1 MTETLRNHPWVAAII
16 AAAVLWIVFLAFP
29 IIPET
34 RQAVVVRFGK
44 PERILNQYQAGKP
57 IGAPGAGISWRI
69 PFVDQIVWIDKRIL
83 DVDME
88 PQNVLSTD
96 KRWLQVDA
104 YARYRIVNPLLMYV
118 RATTEDNLQAQMRTI
133 LGSDV
138 RNELG
143 KQPFAALLS
152 PERQGVMDDIRQ
164 ELNDDAAKYGVEIVD
179 VRIKRTDLPDGAP
192 LQSAYQSMSTA
203 REQEARSIRVEGMKQ
218 AQIIQAQADA
228 DAAKIY
234 ADSYGKDPQFYDF
247 YRAMQSYKAT
257 FVEGPDGKTPAP
269 TTMILSPKDEYLKQ
283 FTGQAR

>member
-1 MTETLRNHPWVAAII
+1 MMESVRRHPWVT
-16 AAAVLWIVFLAFP
+16 AAAAAVVLWIVFLAFP
-29 IIPET
+29 IVPET

-44 PERILNQYQAGKP
+44 PERILNEYQPGRP
-57 IGAPGAGISWRI
+57 IGSVGAGISWRI

-83 DVDME
+83 DVEMQ

-118 RATTEDNLQAQMRTI
+118 RATTEDNLQSQLRTI

-143 KQPFAALLS
+143 KQPFAALMS

-164 ELNDDAAKYGVEIVD
+164 ELNNDASKFGVKIID
-179 VRIKRTDLPDGAP
+179 VRIKRTDLPDGTP
-192 LQSAYQSMSTA
+192 LQSAYDRMSSA
-203 REQEARSIRVEGMKQ
+203 REQEAQTIRANGAKQ
-218 AQIIQAQADA
+218 AQIIQAEAVA
-228 DAAKIY
+228 NAAKIY

-247 YRAMQSYKAT
+247 YRAMQSYRTA
-257 FVEGPDGKTPAP
+257 FVQGVDGKPPAS
-269 TTMILSPKDEYLKQ
+269 TTIILSPKDDYLKQ
-283 FTGQAR
+283 FTGQTR

>member
-1 MTETLRNHPWVAAII
+1 MEAVRRHPWIVAIAGAI
-16 AAAVLWIVFLAFP
+16 VLWLVFLAFP
-29 IIPET
+29 IVPET

-44 PERILNQYQAGKP
+44 PERILNEYKP
-57 IGAPGAGISWRI
+57 GRQIGAVGAGISWRI

-83 DVDME
+83 DVDMQT
-88 PQNVLSTD
+88 QNVLSTD

-118 RATTEDNLQAQMRTI
+118 RATTEDNLQAQLKTI

-152 PERQGVMDDIRQ
+152 PERQGVMDDIRN
-164 ELNDDAAKYGVEIVD
+164 ELNDDASKYGVEIVD

-192 LQSAYQSMSTA
+192 LQSAYESMSTA
-203 REQEARSIRVEGMKQ
+203 REQEARSIRAEGMKQ

-247 YRAMQSYKAT
+247 YRAMQSYKVT
-257 FVEGPDGKTPAP
+257 FVGGADGKATAP
-269 TTMILSPKDEYLKQ
+269 TTIILSPKDDYLKQ
-283 FTGQAR
+283 FTGEAR